1 MIRTFNVKEVNYG
14 FVEVDIPEGISEE
27 KVNELVMDKIN
38 NGDAV
43 WSKSNT
49 TYEPEINES
58 DVHDNL
64 MLYIPSLDK
73 SIFFHQGIGDNLLHE
88 DIEQGFND
96 YCMYFLYD
104 GKISIEQYE
113 NMVEDWNPEELA
125 YDEGQ
130 WMFNNEEITY
140 FLDARILIPHIL
152 EMAFDNPD
160 LEYELIGDSG
170 VAIVK

>member
-1 MIRTFNVKEVNYG
+1 M
-14 FVEVDIPEGISEE
+14 
-27 KVNELVMDKIN
+27 
-38 NGDAV
+38 
-43 WSKSNT
+43 
-49 TYEPEINES
+49 
-58 DVHDNL
+58 
-64 MLYIPSLDK
+64 
-73 SIFFHQGIGDNLLHE
+73 HE
-88 DIEQGFND
+88 DIEQGLND
-96 YCMYFLYD
+96 YCMYFLYN

-140 FLDARILIPHIL
+140 FLDARILILHIL